1 MGGREPHAFHH
12 GGDGPNDPA
21 GAERE
26 HGFTLVETL
35 VAFVVL
41 ALGIAV
47 ATEGLGLV
55 SARMARVNAV
65 ERATDALVLGTI
77 GAPLPDAAWPVGRPG
92 RVGEAA
98 SPFADDR
105 TSTTEVSSAP
115 LTDALTVVRVS
126 LPSGPRTIA
135 IDTIVPREPD

>member
-1 MGGREPHAFHH
+1 MKGRKPHAIPH
-12 GGDGPNDPA
+12 GWNGSNDPA
-21 GAERE
+21 GAEGE
-26 HGFTLVETL
+26 DGFTLVETL

-55 SARMARVNAV
+55 SARTTRVNAV

-77 GAPLPDAAWPVGRPG
+77 GAPLPDDTRPVDGQR
-92 RVGEAA
+92 RVGGTA
-98 SPFADDR
+98 SLFEDDR
-105 TSTTEVSSAP
+105 AVVPDVSSAP
-115 LTDALTVVRVS
+115 LGDALTTVRVS